1 MRPEKKSNPTRPP
14 KKNWRF
20 FFKQKKTHGV
30 SPGVS
35 VSLPQDGVRPIQV
48 TQAFRPEKRAWTGVV
63 TSVAVEML
71 QQQLVDA
78 VLCVGSVSPERPLE
92 PRPILAR
99 SVEEVLE
106 CGGVKPML
114 SPNLLPLE
122 ELWQASKKCFDE
134 KGWGGGFVES
144 FKNWWGEGVLCCFFC

>member
-1 MRPEKKSNPTRPP
+1 MWPGKKSSPTPL
-14 KKNWRF
+14 
-20 FFKQKKTHGV
+20 QKKLAILFQTKNHGV

-122 ELWQASKKCFDE
+122 ELWQAQNMFWRKRI
-134 KGWGGGFVES
+134 GGDSLNV
-144 FKNWWGEGVLCCFFC
+144 

>member
-1 MRPEKKSNPTRPP
+1 MVLPP
-14 KKNWRF
+14 VF
-20 FFKQKKTHGV
+20 PYP
-30 SPGVS
+30 S
-35 VSLPQDGVRPIQV
+35 PQDGLRPIQV
-48 TQAFRPEKRAWTGVV
+48 THAFRPEKRAWTGVV

-134 KGWGGGFVES
+134 KGWGGGIR
-144 FKNWWGEGVLCCFFC
+144 